1 MATATGDI
9 RNLALLGHAGAGKT
23 LLAEALLFGA
33 GAIRAKGS
41 LARGTTVCDHDPQA
55 RRLQHSVDASLCWLE
70 TGRARVTLVDTPGY
84 PDFIGRT
91 LPVLEA
97 VRGVDTV
104 RVPWPLQITLLDT
117 MPLVAQLEDDPG
129 APGPRDL
136 ITVGRAAP
144 NATYDWF
151 FPAGTRAVV
160 SGRIND
166 DVRLALA
173 PGQDVWVPAAEA
185 RLLPLGTPVPRARAK
200 AITLHARRP
209 SGR

>member
-41 LARGTTVCDHDPQA
+41 LARGTTVPDHDPQA

-97 VRGVDTV
+97 VEKGRSMT
-104 RVPWPLQITLLDT
+104 R
-117 MPLVAQLEDDPG
+117 
-129 APGPRDL
+129 RDL
-136 ITVGRAAP
+136 KVPPRHDDDAALDAAVALLAAWTGQVAAEAGIEP
-144 NATYDWF
+144 RLLAT
-151 FPAGTRAVV
+151 R
-160 SGRIND
+160 D
-166 DVRLALA
+166 DVRALVNGR
-173 PGQDVWVPAAEA
+173 PTPLDHGWRAEMVGDRIRELVA
-185 RLLPLGTPVPRARAK
+185 GKGVLRLVDGG
-200 AITLHARRP
+200 RRVRLE
-209 SGR
+209 SGS